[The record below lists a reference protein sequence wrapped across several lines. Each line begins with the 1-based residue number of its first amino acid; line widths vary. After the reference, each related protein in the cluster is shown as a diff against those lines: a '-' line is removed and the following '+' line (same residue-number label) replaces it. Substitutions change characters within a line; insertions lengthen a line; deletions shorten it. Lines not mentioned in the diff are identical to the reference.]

1 MRNSR
6 FFGFCLGLVLLCGTV
21 PLFSGVGEPDIQGA
35 WKIEGYE
42 LKAGG
47 VPRVRGTIFFGEH
60 DWAVLF
66 FVVDAEGQPLR
77 ASGEGGTYVVEGD
90 RLMFTHMYLM
100 ASGGDP
106 VDGLQ
111 KNPPQMKL
119 DSNIKEDCRIELTG
133 NKLTIF
139 FPSGNRMRFVRS
151 SPRE

>member
-1 MRNSR
+1 M
-6 FFGFCLGLVLLCGTV
+6 GLVLLCGTI
-21 PLFSGVGEPDIQGA
+21 PLFSGSGEPVLQGA

-42 LKAGG
+42 LKDGG
-47 VPRVRGTIFFGEH
+47 VPRVRGTIFFGEQE
-60 DWAVLF
+60 WVVLF

-77 ASGEGGTYVVEGD
+77 ASGEGGTYVLKGD
-90 RLMFTHMYLM
+90 RLMFTHLYLM
-100 ASGGDP
+100 ATGGDQ

-119 DSNIKEDCRIELTG
+119 DSYQKEDCRIELMG

-151 SPRE
+151 LPHLSAFA

>member
-6 FFGFCLGLVLLCGTV
+6 FFGFCMGLVLLFGTV
-21 PLFSGVGEPDIQGA
+21 LLFSGSGEPVLQGA

-42 LKAGG
+42 LKDGG
-47 VPRVRGTIFFGEH
+47 MPRVRGTIFFGEH
-60 DWAVLF
+60 DWVVLF
-66 FVVDAEGQPLR
+66 FVVDEEGQPLR
-77 ASGEGGTYVVEGD
+77 ASGEGGTYVLEGD
-90 RLMFTHMYLM
+90 RLVFTHKYLM

-106 VDGLQ
+106 VDGLK

-119 DSNIKEDCRIELTG
+119 DSNAKEDCRIELTG

-151 SPRE
+151 